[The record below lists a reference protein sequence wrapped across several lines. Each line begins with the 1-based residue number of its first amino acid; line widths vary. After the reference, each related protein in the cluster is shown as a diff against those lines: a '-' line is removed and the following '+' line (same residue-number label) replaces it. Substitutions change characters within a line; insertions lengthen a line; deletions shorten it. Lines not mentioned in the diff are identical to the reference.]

1 MSIKMKYAYLN
12 NQTWMYRR
20 HYPKDV
26 QVLLG
31 TKCLKQTLKTSDVKE
46 ARSRIVEA
54 NSRFEDIVRKARAGV
69 EGVEVGNLS
78 TVPTSLSPAATP
90 EEIWEEAS
98 KATAAALRA
107 TLAGERVK
115 LDPVVFLTAA
125 EKEKHKTVSEVA
137 EIYRRKRSAEM
148 RPSGYKSVKYM
159 LRLFVSKYG
168 DTPTPHLV
176 RDDGKWYLSAI
187 KELSPHVAK
196 SYRSTGLGLD
206 ALLELSQYDHRKIA
220 VPTQKR
226 IWRQTNHFLNWAVYE
241 GHLESNPFQKVR
253 FDGKTRY
260 ASFAVPT
267 DDEVKV
273 LLTQRQSR
281 SYPVLVFALLS
292 GMRSG
297 EIVGLEREDIIDKG
311 NLGQF
316 IRIRPNDQRLLK
328 TEAAERSV
336 PVHVDLVELLKDLPK
351 SGLLFPQVDVSKVTK
366 DFRDWRKNLPIDRAG
381 LVFHSTRKWFITQ
394 CERTGVP
401 EHFTASIVGHKS
413 ARSENGMTYGIYSAG
428 ISDEQK
434 RGIIDQIRLPL

>member
-1 MSIKMKYAYLN
+1 M
-12 NQTWMYRR
+12 
-20 HYPKDV
+20 
-26 QVLLG
+26 
-31 TKCLKQTLKTSDVKE
+31 
-46 ARSRIVEA
+46 
-54 NSRFEDIVRKARAGV
+54 
-69 EGVEVGNLS
+69 GVEVGNLT

-90 EEIWEEAS
+90 AEIWEEAS

-107 TLAGERVK
+107 TLAGERVR
-115 LDPVVFLTAA
+115 LDPVVFLNAA
-125 EKEKHKTVSEVA
+125 EKEKHKTVAEVA
-137 EIYRRKRSAEM
+137 EIYRLKRSAEM

-168 DTPTPHLV
+168 DVLLPHLV
-176 RDDGKWYLSAI
+176 RDDGKWYLGAI
-187 KELSPHVAK
+187 KELSPRVAK
-196 SYRSTGLGLD
+196 SYRSNGLGLD

-226 IWRQTNHFLNWAVYE
+226 IWWQTTQFLNWAVYE

-253 FDGKTRY
+253 FDGKARY
-260 ASFAVPT
+260 APFAVPT
-267 DDEVKV
+267 DEEVKA
-273 LLTQRQSR
+273 LLTQKQSR
-281 SYPVLVFALLS
+281 SYPVLIFGLLT

-311 NLGQF
+311 NLGLF
-316 IRIRPNDQRLLK
+316 IRIKPNDQRLLK

-336 PVHVDLVELLKDLPK
+336 PVHVDLVELLKELPK
-351 SGLLFPQVDVSKVTK
+351 SGLLFPHVDVAKVTK
-366 DFRDWRKNLPIDRAG
+366 DFNAWRKNLRIERSG

-434 RGIIDQIRLPL
+434 RGIIDQIRLPI